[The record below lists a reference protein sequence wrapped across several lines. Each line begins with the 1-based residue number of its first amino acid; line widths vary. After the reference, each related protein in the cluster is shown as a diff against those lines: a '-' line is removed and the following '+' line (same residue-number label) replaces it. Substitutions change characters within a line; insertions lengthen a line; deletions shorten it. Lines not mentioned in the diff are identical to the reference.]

1 MNTYKKLL
9 QINKKKPKRSQKK
22 KIRKYTNTD
31 HNLQKRKSKWPINIL
46 EDANLIY
53 IQEMQI
59 KTKIPFHNYQ
69 TLVDQLKRSSV
80 FDNCTY

>member
-9 QINKKKPKRSQKK
+9 QINKKKPKRSQKKK

-59 KTKIPFHNYQ
+59 KTNKDSIS
-69 TLVDQLKRSSV
+69 QLPDIGRSAEEKFSV
-80 FDNCTY
+80 W

>member
-9 QINKKKPKRSQKK
+9 QINKKSQRDLKKKK

-31 HNLQKRKSKWPINIL
+31 HNLQKRISKWHINIL
-46 EDANLIY
+46 KDANLIY

-59 KTKIPFHNYQ
+59 KTNKDSIS
-69 TLVDQLKRSSV
+69 QLPDIGRSAEEKFSV
-80 FDNCTY
+80 